1 MRIVFTGG
9 GTGGHFYPIIAIAK
23 ALRKK
28 GGETAELY
36 YFSTEPYS
44 QDLLDGVGLSFR
56 KVPAGK
62 WRRYFSFRNF
72 SDIFVTLWGI
82 LVALVRLFLVY
93 PDVVFGKGGY
103 PSFPVLVAARIL
115 FIPVIIHESDAHP
128 GRVNMWAGK
137 FAERIALSYQEAGDY
152 FPKERVAW
160 TGQPIRENIEK
171 KEHVAACRSFGLSET
186 LPVIGV
192 LGGSLGA
199 VRVNEGVLDA
209 LPKLLENY
217 QVLHQTGEKNY
228 SDVMSRVGILLE
240 ESNLNP
246 VRELAQNKSDGQ
258 ASRGALSNGVKKRY
272 HAVAYL
278 DDESLTNFA
287 GASDLIITRAGSTL
301 FEIAHWGI
309 PAIVVPIPE
318 DVSHDQTRNAVAFG
332 RTGAGIVLE
341 QANFTPNI
349 LLSEIK
355 RILNNPTEKKA
366 MQEAAARFDRP
377 EADSLLAEEIFSIT
391 KSHE

>member
-9 GTGGHFYPIIAIAK
+9 GTGGHFYPIIAVAR

-28 GGETAELY
+28 DGETAELY

-44 QDLLDGVGLSFR
+44 QELLDEAGLTFR
-56 KVPAGK
+56 RVPAGK
-62 WRRYFSFRNF
+62 WRRYFSFKNF
-72 SDIFVTLWGI
+72 SDLFVTAWGI
-82 LVALVRLFLVY
+82 LVAIIRLFLVY

-103 PSFPVLVAARIL
+103 SSFPVLVAARML

-160 TGQPIRENIEK
+160 TGQPLRENIEK
-171 KEHVAACRSFGLSET
+171 KEHTASCHRFNLDDKI
-186 LPVIGV
+186 PVIGV

-228 SDVMSRVGILLE
+228 ADVMSRVGVLLDG
-240 ESNLNP
+240 N
-246 VRELAQNKSDGQ
+246 ELKN
-258 ASRGALSNGVKKRY
+258 RY
-272 HAVAYL
+272 HSVAYL
-278 DDESLTNFA
+278 NDEAITNFA

-301 FEIAHWGI
+301 FEIAHWGV

-318 DVSHDQTRNAVAFG
+318 DVSHDQTRNAIAFG

-341 QANFTPNI
+341 QSNFTPNI

-355 RILNNPTEKKA
+355 RILDNPDEKKA
-366 MQEAAARFDRP
+366 MIEAAARFDRP
-377 EADSLLAEEIFSIT
+377 DADTLLAEEIYSIT

>member
-9 GTGGHFYPIIAIAK
+9 GTGGHFYPIIAIAR

-28 GGETAELY
+28 GGETAEFY
-36 YFSTEPYS
+36 YFSTAPYN
-44 QDLLDGVGLSFR
+44 QGLLDEVGLTFR

-62 WRRYFSFRNF
+62 WRRYFSFKNF
-72 SDIFVTLWGI
+72 SDIFVTTWGI
-82 LVALVRLFLVY
+82 LVAIIKLFIVY

-103 PSFPVLVAARIL
+103 PSFPVLVAARLL
-115 FIPVIIHESDAHP
+115 FIPVVIHESDAHP
-128 GRVNMWAGK
+128 GRVNAWAGK
-137 FAERIALSYQEAGDY
+137 FAERIGLSYQEAKNY

-171 KEHVAACRSFGLSET
+171 KERTSACLSFGLDEK

-199 VRVNEGVLDA
+199 VKINEGVLDA
-209 LPKLLENY
+209 LPKLLEHY

-228 SDVMSRVGILLE
+228 DTVVDQARVILE
-240 ESNLNP
+240 NIE
-246 VRELAQNKSDGQ
+246 
-258 ASRGALSNGVKKRY
+258 VKNRY
-272 HAVAYL
+272 HPVAYL
-278 DDESLTNFA
+278 SDENLTNFA
-287 GASDLIITRAGSTL
+287 GVSDLIITRAGSAL

-309 PAIVVPIPE
+309 PAIVIPIPE
-318 DVSHDQTRNAVAFG
+318 DISHDQTLNAIAFG
-332 RTGAGIVLE
+332 RTGAGVVVE

-349 LLSEIK
+349 LMSEIK
-355 RILNNPTEKKA
+355 RILDNPDQKKE
-366 MQEAAARFDRP
+366 MVEAAKRFDRP
-377 EADSLLAEEIFSIT
+377 EADTLLAEEIRSIA